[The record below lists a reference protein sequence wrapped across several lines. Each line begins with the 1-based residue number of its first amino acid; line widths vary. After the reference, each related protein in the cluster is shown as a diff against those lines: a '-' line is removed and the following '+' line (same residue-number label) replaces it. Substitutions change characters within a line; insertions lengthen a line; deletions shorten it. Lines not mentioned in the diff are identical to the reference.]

1 MLACP
6 TSKLIICAATA
17 TATATATAKR
27 TKYLS
32 EPHRL
37 SI

>member
-6 TSKLIICAATA
+6 TSKLIICA
-17 TATATATAKR
+17 ATATAKR